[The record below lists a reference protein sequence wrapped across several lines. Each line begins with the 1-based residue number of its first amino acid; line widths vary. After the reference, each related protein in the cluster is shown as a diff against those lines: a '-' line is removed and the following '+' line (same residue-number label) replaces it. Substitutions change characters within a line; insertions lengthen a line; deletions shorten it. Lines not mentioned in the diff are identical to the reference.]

1 MTPAHAWLWAEFQPG
16 PHARCDVSAVLPRA
30 RAWVAALVG
39 GVVAVVLVVWAV
51 VA

>member
-1 MTPAHAWLWAEFQPG
+1 MTPAHAHGWAEFQPG

-39 GVVAVVLVVWAV
+39 GVAAIALVAWALVA
-51 VA
+51 

>member
-1 MTPAHAWLWAEFQPG
+1 MTPAHAPLWPEFQPG
-16 PHARCDVSAVLPRA
+16 PHARSDVSAVLPRA

-39 GVVAVVLVVWAV
+39 GVAGVGLVVWAV

>member
-1 MTPAHAWLWAEFQPG
+1 MTPAHASLWAEFQPG